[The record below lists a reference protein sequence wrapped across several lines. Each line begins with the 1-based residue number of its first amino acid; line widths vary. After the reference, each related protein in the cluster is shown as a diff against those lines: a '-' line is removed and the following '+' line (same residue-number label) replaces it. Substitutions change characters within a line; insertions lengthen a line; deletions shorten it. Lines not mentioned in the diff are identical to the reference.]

1 MQILDVK
8 TCILVS
14 VVDFS
19 TFLIELISILSTWM
33 GKGGGGTA
41 VNCERP
47 TDAIQAKCIDHT
59 ATRFA
64 RRPRFKKKEEVEL
77 SKTKAPAL

>member
-14 VVDFS
+14 VVDLPHIFHKVD
-19 TFLIELISILSTWM
+19 FNLFYMDGE
-33 GKGGGGTA
+33 GGGWGTA

-64 RRPRFKKKEEVEL
+64 RRPRFKKKKKL
-77 SKTKAPAL
+77 N